1 LVLGR
6 IKGMASAKKYPVE
19 LKVRAVGMVRELER
33 ELGPGRGAIARVA
46 GQLGLNPETLRY
58 WVRHD
63 EEVKRPSGER
73 VVESES
79 DKDARIAAME
89 REMREL
95 RRANEILRLAAA
107 FFAKE
112 VDLQPPR

>member
-1 LVLGR
+1 
-6 IKGMASAKKYPVE
+6 
-19 LKVRAVGMVRELER
+19 MVRELER

-46 GQLGLNPETLRY
+46 RQLGLNPETLRH
-58 WVRHD
+58 WVRLD
-63 EEVKRPSGER
+63 EKAERPSGGQA
-73 VVESES
+73 VESES
-79 DKDARIAAME
+79 DKDTRIADME

-112 VDLQPPR
+112 MDLQPPR

>member
-1 LVLGR
+1 
-6 IKGMASAKKYPVE
+6 
-19 LKVRAVGMVRELER
+19 
-33 ELGPGRGAIARVA
+33 
-46 GQLGLNPETLRY
+46 
-58 WVRHD
+58 
-63 EEVKRPSGER
+63 
-73 VVESES
+73 VESES
-79 DKDARIAAME
+79 DKDTRIADME

>member
-1 LVLGR
+1 
-6 IKGMASAKKYPVE
+6 MAAAKRYPEE
-19 LKVRAVGMVRELER
+19 LKVRAVGMVC

-46 GQLGLNPETLRY
+46 RQLGLNPETLRH
-58 WVRHD
+58 WVRQ
-63 EEVKRPSGER
+63 EGNVGRPSGAH